1 MIVALLRRIGHV
13 IQALLILIDIAV
25 CYVWIAS
32 LYLIGGEKWA
42 GKPTGRQMISA
53 YVGRASLNGHRWA
66 RIAAKV
72 IDAVM
77 GKSHCLLMANRYAG
91 FAD

>member
-1 MIVALLRRIGHV
+1 MIPAFLRRLGHV
-13 IQALLILIDIAV
+13 LQALLIVLDIGV
-25 CYVWIAS
+25 CWAWIAP
-32 LYLIGGEKWA
+32 LYLFGLA
-42 GKPTGRQMISA
+42 DRPTGRQMISS

-66 RIAAKV
+66 RIAARV

>member
-1 MIVALLRRIGHV
+1 MIPAFIRRLGHV
-13 IQALLILIDIAV
+13 IQALLIVVDIVV
-25 CYVWIAS
+25 CWAWIAP
-32 LYLIGGEKWA
+32 LYLFDLA
-42 GKPTGRQMISA
+42 DRPTGRQMISC
-53 YVGRASLNGHRWA
+53 YVGRAAINGHRWA

>member
-1 MIVALLRRIGHV
+1 MIPAFLRRIGHV
-13 IQALLILIDIAV
+13 IQGMLILIDIAA
-25 CYVWIAS
+25 CFAWIAP
-32 LYLIGGEKWA
+32 LYLVGLA
-42 GKPTGRQMISA
+42 DRPTGRQMISC
-53 YVGRASLNGHRWA
+53 YVGRALINGHRWA
-66 RIAAKV
+66 RIAARV